1 LASVPAITRGLVGAC
16 HPEPALAVTV
26 VLTALAVSAGRG
38 LAGSVAV
45 CGAIGVGQL
54 SIGWSNDYLD
64 RERDRRSARLDKPV
78 AAGAVPAAT
87 VAAAALLALG
97 LTVPLSL
104 ASGLRATGVHLVA
117 VAAGWLY
124 NLRLKATLASVV
136 PYLVA
141 FGLYPAVVT
150 LGLAHHPWPP
160 WWVLAAG
167 ALLGA
172 GAHFTNVLPDLDDD
186 ARTGVRGLPHRLGER
201 VSRRWAAGLLVAA
214 TVTLGFGPSMG
225 SPGRSSTLGFAAVA
239 VAALAVGVGL
249 LLGTRPHS
257 RAAFRMT
264 LLVAVL
270 DVCLLIV
277 RGAALR

>member
-1 LASVPAITRGLVGAC
+1 MASVRASARGLAQAC

-26 VLTALAVSAGRG
+26 VLTALAASAGRDV
-38 LAGSVAV
+38 AGSIAV
-45 CGAIGVGQL
+45 FGAVGAGQL

-64 RERDRRSARLDKPV
+64 RERDRHSGRADKPV
-78 AAGAVPAAT
+78 ALGAVPAAAVGT
-87 VAAAALLALG
+87 AAITALL

-104 ASGLRATGVHLVA
+104 LSGVRATGVHLVA

-124 NLRLKATLASVV
+124 NLRLKASAGSVL

-150 LGLAHHPWPP
+150 LGLPEHPWPP
-160 WWVLAAG
+160 WWALGAG
-167 ALLGA
+167 SLLGA
-172 GAHFTNVLPDLDDD
+172 GAHFTNVLPDLADD
-186 ARTGVRGLPHRLGER
+186 ARTGVRGLPHRLGDR
-201 VSRRWAAGLLVAA
+201 VSRRWAAGLLLAA
-214 TVTLGFGPSMG
+214 TVVLGFGPALG
-225 SPGRSSTLGFAAVA
+225 SPGGDTTLGVAAVA
-239 VAALAVGVGL
+239 IAAVAVGVGL
-249 LLGTRPHS
+249 LLGNRPRS

-264 LLVAVL
+264 LLVAIV